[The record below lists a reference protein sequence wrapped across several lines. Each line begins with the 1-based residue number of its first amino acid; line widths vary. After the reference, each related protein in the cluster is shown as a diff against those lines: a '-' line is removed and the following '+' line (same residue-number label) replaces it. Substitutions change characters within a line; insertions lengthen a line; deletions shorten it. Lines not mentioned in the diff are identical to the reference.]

1 MTMIAESMAVLVLW
15 PLVAACLLFLLPGR
29 WGWLAVLA
37 GLLPLPL
44 ALWPL
49 TRGVLE
55 HGLLRLAIA
64 DFQAPLG
71 IAWQIDG
78 LALVLLWLNVVV
90 MLLVGAYAAGSYRA
104 SQPVGR
110 RFWALWLLLAS
121 AMNALLLSADLFNLF
136 VTLELVT
143 LSAIGLL
150 VIDRKPAALRAA
162 VRYLLLA
169 LLGSLFYLLGVALVY
184 GQTGVLDIALA
195 GEALNDD
202 VLART
207 ALALMTVGLLIKA
220 AIFPLHGWLPAAHG
234 NAPGPVSAI
243 LSAMV
248 VKVSV
253 YLIWR
258 LWFWMGL
265 DWDADWLMSLLGLL
279 GAGAILYGSVMALA
293 QARLKMIVAY
303 STVAQLGYLML
314 LFPLAGALAFQ
325 ATSYHLLSHGLAKAA
340 MFLAA
345 ANLLA
350 RLGSDRVEDLGGADR
365 HAPVDVFTLAL
376 AGVSIL
382 GLPPS
387 GGFIAKWMMLDVAL
401 AQQGWLWVT
410 VILAGGLLAAAYLFK
425 VLNRL
430 CARPVECRLAIAVSP
445 TQRLM
450 SAIGLLLALAALA
463 AGFVSAPI
471 LEVLGQAWLLEA
483 SS

>member
-1 MTMIAESMAVLVLW
+1 MIAESMAVLVLW
-15 PLVAACLLFLLPGR
+15 PLVAACLIFLLPGR
-29 WGWLAVLA
+29 LGWLGVLA
-37 GLLPLPL
+37 GLLPLPF
-44 ALWPL
+44 AMVEL

-55 HGLLRLAIA
+55 HGSLQLAIA

-71 IAWQIDG
+71 IVWQVDG
-78 LALVLLWLNVVV
+78 LALVLLWLNVVIV
-90 MLLVGAYAAGSYRA
+90 LLVGLYAAGPYRA
-104 SQPVGR
+104 SEPVGR
-110 RFWALWLLLAS
+110 RFWVLWLLLGA
-121 AMNALLLSADLFNLF
+121 AMNALLMSADLFNLF

-143 LSAIGLL
+143 LAAIGLL

-184 GQTGVLDIALA
+184 GQTGVLDMTLVGAAL
-195 GEALNDD
+195 EDD

-248 VKVSV
+248 VKVSI

-258 LWFWMGL
+258 LWFWMEL
-265 DWDADWLMSLLGLL
+265 DWDADLVMRLLGLL
-279 GAGAILYGSVMALA
+279 GAGAIVYGSLMALV
-293 QARLKMIVAY
+293 QPRLKMIVAY

-314 LFPLAGALAFQ
+314 LFPLASTLAFQ
-325 ATSYHLLSHGLAKAA
+325 AVSYHLLSHGLAKAA

-350 RLGSDRVEDLGGADR
+350 RLGSDRLDQLGGADR

-401 AQQGWLWVT
+401 DQQGWLWVV
-410 VILAGGLLAAAYLFK
+410 VILVGGLLAAGYLFR
-425 VLNRL
+425 VLNQA
-430 CARPVECRLAIAVSP
+430 CARPVETRLVIPVDA
-445 TQRLM
+445 TQRMM
-450 SAIGLLLALAALA
+450 SGIGLLLALAALA

-471 LEVLGQAWLLEA
+471 LELLGQAWLLENA
-483 SS
+483 R